1 MDILTKLRNSENF
14 TCCMSV
20 EERIQFERS
29 QGIDRQLDDYKRR
42 YVATQKIVLLG
53 AGESGKSTFLK
64 QMQIIHGKGFKLEDK
79 LFFRTQI
86 YENILKGMA
95 GLINGKKELRLPW
108 RGNGLYNDSSNE
120 MSNDMIGS
128 MSENANHIP
137 IDVTIRMKSILNQ
150 FTFMYKKLI
159 EERERESLRLN
170 KRISIVPDD
179 FTANNL
185 IELIIKIWNDEAIRE
200 AYYRRRE
207 LPKYFV
213 ENVPYFID
221 NIDRI
226 GRKVMNKIF
235 AV

>member
-1 MDILTKLRNSENF
+1 
-14 TCCMSV
+14 MSV